1 MTPNW
6 LGLVLLGL
14 AAYRTW
20 RLIAED
26 TITEPVRQRL
36 VRREYVSELVSCPW
50 CLGSWIAAV
59 WWACWYLWPHT
70 TSAVAAPFAIA
81 ALVGLVA
88 SVVGALED

>member
-26 TITEPVRQRL
+26 TIAEPVRQRL
-36 VRREYVSELVSCPW
+36 IRREKVSELVSCPW
-50 CLGSWIAAV
+50 CLGLYVSLVMYAFWLWQPEWTLAV
-59 WWACWYLWPHT
+59 SVPLAI
-70 TSAVAAPFAIA
+70 SAF
-81 ALVGLVA
+81 VGTLATVLNKL
-88 SVVGALED
+88 SE